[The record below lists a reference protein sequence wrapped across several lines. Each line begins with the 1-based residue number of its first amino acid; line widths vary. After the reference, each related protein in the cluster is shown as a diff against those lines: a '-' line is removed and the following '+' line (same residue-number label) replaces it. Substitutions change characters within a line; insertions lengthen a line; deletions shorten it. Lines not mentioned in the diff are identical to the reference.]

1 MVRFV
6 FHFFIAYVTMLSGEL
21 RITPTCFKEIKPDR
35 MRWWEMRLVC
45 FPLFFILTNLSFR

>member
-6 FHFFIAYVTMLSGEL
+6 FHFFLAYVTMLSGEL
-21 RITPTCFKEIKPDR
+21 RITPTCFKEIEPDI

-45 FPLFFILTNLSFR
+45 FPLFFILTILSFR